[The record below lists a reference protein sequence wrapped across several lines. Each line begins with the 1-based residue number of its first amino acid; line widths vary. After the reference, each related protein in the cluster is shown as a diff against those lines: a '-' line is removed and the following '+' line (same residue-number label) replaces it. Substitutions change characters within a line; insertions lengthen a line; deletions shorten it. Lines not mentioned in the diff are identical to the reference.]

1 MVKYNE
7 NKCVKLFFLFLYIS
21 LSLSIF
27 FDDLIPNFRR
37 STVASGNV
45 AIAAPGKYNFQGS
58 TLLATK
64 YRSHYFAGRHRDAHM
79 DHVKSEIEDYR

>member
-7 NKCVKLFFLFLYIS
+7 NKCVKLFFLSVF
-21 LSLSIF
+21 LSIF

-37 STVASGNV
+37 STAASGNV
-45 AIAAPGKYNFQGS
+45 AIAAPGKCNFQGS
-58 TLLATK
+58 TLFATK

-79 DHVKSEIEDYR
+79 HHVKSEIEDYR